1 MDQQNSPSTYCL
13 FCVAGKEESLV
24 DRLEK
29 LNYTAFI
36 PMVRGWKASSSGVQK
51 KISKLMPGYVFF
63 DAQFMTDEDWYTLKR
78 LPQVIRPLRYG
89 NGQYALK
96 DGDKAFIA
104 WVKSYDDVIE
114 VSEAVQ
120 VGTKLHFLHGPL
132 KDRSGDIIKIN
143 KKRKSVLVSFGDQE
157 TLLGAVWCSYDY
169 AESNI
174 DATGILNTVC
184 KEYEHNE
191 Q

>member
-1 MDQQNSPSTYCL
+1 MDQENSPSTYCL

-24 DRLEK
+24 ERLEK
-29 LNYTAFI
+29 HGYTAFI
-36 PMVRGWKASSSGVQK
+36 PMVRGWKASSGGVQK
-51 KISKLMPGYVFF
+51 RISKLMPGYVFF
-63 DAQFMTDEDWYTLKR
+63 DANCMTSEDWYTLR
-78 LPQVIRPLRYG
+78 RFPQVIRPLRYG

-120 VGTKLHFLHGPL
+120 VGTELHFVHGPL
-132 KDRSGDIIKIN
+132 KERSGNIIKIN

-157 TLLGAVWCSYDY
+157 SLLGSIWCSYDY

-174 DATGILNTVC
+174 DTNALLY
-184 KEYEHNE
+184 KDKK
-191 Q
+191 

>member
-1 MDQQNSPSTYCL
+1 MDQQSSPSTYCL

-24 DRLEK
+24 ERLEK
-29 LNYTAFI
+29 LGYTAFI

-63 DAQFMTDEDWYTLKR
+63 DAHDMTSEDWYDLR
-78 LPQVIRPLRYG
+78 RFPQVIRPLRYG

-96 DGDKAFIA
+96 DGDKAFIS
-104 WVKSYDDVIE
+104 WVKSYDDVLE

-120 VGTKLHFLHGPL
+120 VGTQLHFIHGPL
-132 KDRSGDIIKIN
+132 REKSGHIIKVN
-143 KKRKSVLVSFGDQE
+143 KKRKAVLVSFGE
-157 TLLGAVWCSYDY
+157 GENLLSSVWCSYDY

-174 DATGILNTVC
+174 DTNSMLYTG
-184 KEYEHNE
+184 KK
-191 Q
+191 